1 MEVRESWKRGFKW
14 DIQEA
19 IVPKGRGRARGGIL
33 IGVKEGIEVGK
44 KGKWDIE
51 GWVEREV
58 KLGEEWWWVVGAYIN
73 EDLDR
78 KKKLMSRWMDEAWD
92 RRILIGGDVNAR
104 TGTDGGIKVGKGHE
118 ECSIRKSKDKVI
130 NKEGKELCRFI
141 EERGWA
147 ILNGCI
153 EGDEEGEWTFVG
165 ERGCSVIDVVMSD
178 ERNRDKILELKV
190 EDRTESD
197 HLPVSVKVIA
207 KGSREEKKDRE
218 TRQGTGRELWTKEG
232 IENFQEGLKDEET
245 TRGSVEEEWESLKG
259 KIKKAIKKSLKKGI
273 RVRGNSGWWDEE
285 CRIEKSKLG
294 KALRKLKGG
303 KMIREDYIKEKKQYR
318 KVCERK
324 KEQERQM
331 WEDQVKNARTEEQIW
346 KIVNEGRKKRDGIN
360 KDIKMETWDVHF
372 KETFGGVEERR
383 SWEGVMEEETEE
395 EEELGD
401 IELEEVRVVV
411 KKLKDHKAMGG
422 DGIPNEV
429 WKYGGETIEA
439 ELWSICQKVWRRE
452 GWPKEW
458 NDGIVVPIKKKGL
471 GKEASDY
478 RGITITQTAYKV
490 YVGIL
495 EKRLREEVEGKG
507 RLPISQAGFRKKRG
521 TIDNIYALNYLINR
535 EIHKEKGK
543 LVVLF
548 VDFKAAFDSVDR
560 TELVE
565 GMKKRG
571 VNIGLVKRCEEVLK
585 ETNGRVRVGKDIGE
599 KFWTVKGVR

>member
-33 IGVKEGIEVGK
+33 IGVKEEIEVGK
-44 KGKWDIE
+44 KRKWDIE

-58 KLGEEWWWVVGAYIN
+58 KLGEEWWWLVGAYIN
-73 EDLDR
+73 EDLER
-78 KKKLMSRWMDEAWD
+78 KKKLMS
-92 RRILIGGDVNAR
+92 
-104 TGTDGGIKVGKGHE
+104 
-118 ECSIRKSKDKVI
+118 RKSKDKVI

-153 EGDEEGEWTFVG
+153 EGDEDGEWTFVG

-178 ERNRDKILELKV
+178 ERNSDKILELKV

-207 KGSREEKKDRE
+207 KGSRKDKKDRE
-218 TRQGTGRELWTKEG
+218 TRQGTGT
-232 IENFQEGLKDEET
+232 
-245 TRGSVEEEWESLKG
+245 
-259 KIKKAIKKSLKKGI
+259 

-285 CRIEKSKLG
+285 CRKEKSKLG
-294 KALRKLKGG
+294 KALRKSKSG
-303 KMIREDYIKEKKQYR
+303 KMIREDYIKEKKQNR

-324 KEQERQM
+324 KEQEKQK
-331 WEDQVKNARTEEQIW
+331 WEDQVKNARSEEQIW

-360 KDIKMETWDVHF
+360 KDIKMETWDEHF

-383 SWEGVMEEETEE
+383 SWEGLTEEETEE
-395 EEELGD
+395 EGELGD
-401 IELEEVRVVV
+401 IELEEVREVV
-411 KKLKDHKAMGG
+411 KKLKDYKALGG

-429 WKYGGETIEA
+429 WRYGGEKIEA

-452 GWPKEW
+452 GWPNEW
-458 NDGIVVPIKKKGL
+458 NDGIVVPIKKKRL

-478 RGITITQTAYKV
+478 RSITITQTAYKV

-507 RLPISQAGFRKKRG
+507 RLPIFQAGFRKKSG

-565 GMKKRG
+565 GMIKRG

-585 ETNGRVRVGKDIGE
+585 ETNGRVRVGKDLGE
-599 KFWTVKGVR
+599 KFWTVKGVRQGCPLSPLL